1 MKSNLVLLALIL
13 ASCQPEMPVTSSI
26 LVKGDGLTVPVNK
39 ELYGLTIEEINHAVD
54 GGIYAEL
61 IQNRSFEISP
71 PKHLQQTFIDLL
83 SSNKQGRHQLQ
94 PSCLLRLQPVKL
106 YHPRELQFRFP
117 SSLLQE

>member
-61 IQNRSFEISP
+61 ELPVRPCPPGSDYPEWMDYSF
-71 PKHLQQTFIDLL
+71 LAF
-83 SSNKQGRHQLQ
+83 
-94 PSCLLRLQPVKL
+94 
-106 YHPRELQFRFP
+106 
-117 SSLLQE
+117 

>member
-61 IQNRSFEISP
+61 IQNRPPGSDYPEWMDYSFP
-71 PKHLQQTFIDLL
+71 AF
-83 SSNKQGRHQLQ
+83 
-94 PSCLLRLQPVKL
+94 
-106 YHPRELQFRFP
+106 
-117 SSLLQE
+117 